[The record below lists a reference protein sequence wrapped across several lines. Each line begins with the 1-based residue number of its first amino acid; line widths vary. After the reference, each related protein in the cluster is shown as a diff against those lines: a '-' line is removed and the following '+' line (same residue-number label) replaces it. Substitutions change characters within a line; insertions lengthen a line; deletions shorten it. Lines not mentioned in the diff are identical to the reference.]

1 MYYTDEYFIFVFA
14 FVVLVVAVRLP
25 AMFSSLAL
33 HAFFLDLSVSLCL
46 SLTLSVCFYLSHSH
60 SHSLSLSRCS
70 VYLGLLYIIT
80 VVRLASCVHHGN
92 HLPTDNWLQPPP
104 PLRLPSHKQH
114 SDLPSLSVRHRKHVT
129 RLTPDGNKFLLMW
142 AEVTSTLREW
152 LLKWSWHFLRQ
163 TKK

>member
-1 MYYTDEYFIFVFA
+1 MYYTDEYFISVFA

-25 AMFSSLAL
+25 SMFSSLAL

-80 VVRLASCVHHGN
+80 VVGLASCVHHGN
-92 HLPTDNWLQPPP
+92 HLSTDN
-104 PLRLPSHKQH
+104 
-114 SDLPSLSVRHRKHVT
+114 
-129 RLTPDGNKFLLMW
+129 
-142 AEVTSTLREW
+142 
-152 LLKWSWHFLRQ
+152 
-163 TKK
+163 

>member
-1 MYYTDEYFIFVFA
+1 MYYTDEYFISVFA

-25 AMFSSLAL
+25 SMFSSLAL

-92 HLPTDNWLQPPP
+92 HLSTDNWLQPPP
-104 PLRLPSHKQH
+104 PRSGYPVTNNTVISPPCPSDTGNTSLDWRLMGTSLCWCGPRWRVLWE
-114 SDLPSLSVRHRKHVT
+114 SDS
-129 RLTPDGNKFLLMW
+129 
-142 AEVTSTLREW
+142 
-152 LLKWSWHFLRQ
+152 
-163 TKK
+163 